1 MSNTFS
7 HKDNNLI
14 LLLQRGDRRA
24 IALILEKYG
33 DALYGAIFNMV
44 RSEAIAKDLMQDA
57 CVKIWKNGSKYDE
70 SKGRL
75 FTWLLRVT
83 RNTALDKIRTDKF
96 KREQTSES
104 IEQTVY
110 NTVSHS
116 EEMQINDVGLQQ
128 VIGRLD
134 EKYRAV
140 IDLIYLQG
148 YTQKEAT
155 QKLNIP
161 LGTVKSRVK
170 IAIRELRLLLKD
182 RTLPIFII
190 TIFFNLIS

>member
-44 RSEAIAKDLMQDA
+44 RSEAIAKDLMQDS